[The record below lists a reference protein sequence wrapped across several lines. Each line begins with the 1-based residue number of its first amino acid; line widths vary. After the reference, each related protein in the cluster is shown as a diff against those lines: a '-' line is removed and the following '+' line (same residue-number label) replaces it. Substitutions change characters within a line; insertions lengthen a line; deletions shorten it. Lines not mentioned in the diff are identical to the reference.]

1 MKNSLP
7 LLALYVY
14 IVNENFFCTTFH
26 HITASLLDALL
37 WGRNWSAL
45 WAWKAEAQDA
55 YLHFSLL
62 LGKRMRLIAA
72 PTQPTNLTSCIMNM
86 QLVRPCDN
94 NTKWATWA
102 SVQIWLPFVPSLLY
116 LLSPFLH
123 LLRPLRKDVA
133 TEDLMPLIAILLIRK
148 GKEKATV

>member
-94 NTKWATWA
+94 NTKWATWVSFQMA
-102 SVQIWLPFVPSLLY
+102 SICPFPSVLVEPISASLETTEEGCSY
-116 LLSPFLH
+116 RGPN
-123 LLRPLRKDVA
+123 A
-133 TEDLMPLIAILLIRK
+133 TYSYTAY
-148 GKEKATV
+148 